1 MMTRIPEDDRNIF
14 EKAIFLPMVLTILNR
29 DLSAIETASFKL
41 KKPYLHLIEHTMK
54 MVQKDL
60 YTIKQ
65 QMKKK
70 NMKVYEKQRDEA
82 FTLFSFMYRGYEEE
96 HNYFNPRIRNEV
108 QQLLESYFVQ
118 KNVIE

>member
-1 MMTRIPEDDRNIF
+1 MTRIPEDDRDIF

-29 DLSAIETASFKL
+29 DLSVIETAGFKL
-41 KKPYLHLIEHTMK
+41 KKPYLQLLEHTMK

-70 NMKVYEKQRDEA
+70 NMKVWEKQRDEA

-108 QQLLESYFVQ
+108 QQLLEAYFIK
-118 KNVIE
+118 KNTSE